1 MHSMNNFFNAINYAL
16 RVTNYSNI
24 FLKVKQYQILESI
37 LLKRRDTI
45 GILPTGYGKSVI
57 FHLLPY
63 VADYL
68 DKTTDD
74 MKENTCG
81 NIVLIVTPLNALIDN
96 QISILHEHK
105 IEATVL
111 KCNSHTGDETE
122 NEECETDTVNDCKE
136 NLSELSL
143 DTTALRNIKQGR
155 YKIIFCHP
163 EAFISCKE
171 GRRLLMSSILQN
183 NVVACVIDEGHL
195 VEEWGTEFRKDFAKL
210 SQLGSLF
217 PKAPLLILTAT
228 APKHVRE
235 ALTNSLSLRNP
246 RVVIANLDRSNI
258 FMCKEKRMP
267 ASTGEDSFKAILVP
281 IANDLNNRLREYP
294 LTLIYLPLK
303 WCGYAFKLFSD
314 ILGEK
319 SYFPPK
325 DKKPQNCLFAQFHSP
340 QTEPMKNEIMKQLQG
355 PDKSRS
361 IRVVFATVAIG
372 IGVNIYDIRHIIHIT
387 VPRTIESYYQEI
399 GRAGRDGKP
408 AKASLYYNGHDISLN
423 KPGMT
428 SEMHSFCSKNDE
440 CLRKIVLDYLGSPS
454 AWLSVKSME
463 KHSCCSNCSSMCKCL
478 SCQVGGMEL
487 PNVCQKDNEHVKP
500 PLRNVSDAQ
509 RGKIKKQMKNYR
521 LNLGQTG
528 HHIGGIDTRTGVTL
542 ELIESVVSKCDHITS
557 AEDMFVNFE
566 IWDIQHAYAFFNI
579 ITDVCEK

>member
-1 MHSMNNFFNAINYAL
+1 MGYYSGIILGQAKNNMHSVNSFFNAISYAL
-16 RVTNYSNI
+16 HVTNYSNI

-37 LLKRRDTI
+37 ILKRRDTL

-68 DKTTDD
+68 DKTMDA
-74 MKENTCG
+74 MKDNTCG
-81 NIVLIVTPLNALIDN
+81 NIVLIVTPLNALIDD
-96 QISILHEHK
+96 QISILHEHT

-111 KCNSHTGDETE
+111 KCNSHTASE
-122 NEECETDTVNDCKE
+122 NDSKECEADTPNDCKE
-136 NLSELSL
+136 NLLELSL
-143 DTTALRNIKQGR
+143 DTTTLRNIKQGM

-171 GRRLLMSSILQN
+171 GRRLLMSNVLQN

-195 VEEWGTEFRKDFAKL
+195 VEEWGVEFRKDFAKL

-235 ALTNSLSLRNP
+235 ALTKSLLLSNP

-258 FMCKEKRMP
+258 FMHKDKRMP
-267 ASTGEDSFKAILVP
+267 ASAGEDSFKEILVP

-303 WCGYAFKLFSD
+303 WCGYAFKLFYD

-319 SYFPPK
+319 SYFPPG
-325 DKKPQNCLFAQFHSP
+325 DKKPENCLFAQFHSP
-340 QTEPMKNEIMKQLQG
+340 QTESMKNEIMKQLQG

-361 IRVVFATVAIG
+361 IRVVFATIAIG
-372 IGVNIYDIRHIIHIT
+372 IGVNIYDIRHVIHIT
-387 VPRTIESYYQEI
+387 VPGTIESYYQEI
-399 GRAGRDGKP
+399 GRAGRDGKQ
-408 AKASLYYNGHDISLN
+408 ARASLYYNGHDISLN

-428 SEMHSFCSKNDE
+428 SEMRDFCSENDK

-454 AWLSVKSME
+454 TLWSVKSTE
-463 KHSCCSNCSSMCKCL
+463 QHSCCSNCSRMCKCL
-478 SCQVGGMEL
+478 SCQVDEL
-487 PNVCQKDNEHVKP
+487 EPPNICQQDDKNVEA

-509 RGKIKKQMKNYR
+509 RVKIRKQMKKYR

-528 HHIGGIDTRTGVTL
+528 HHIGSIDTRTGITL
-542 ELIESVVSKCDHITS
+542 ELIESVVSKCDH
-557 AEDMFVNFE
+557 V
-566 IWDIQHAYAFFNI
+566 I
-579 ITDVCEK
+579 IVL

>member
-57 FHLLPY
+57 FHLLPL

-68 DKTTDD
+68 DKTTDA

-105 IEATVL
+105 IETTVL

-136 NLSELSL
+136 KLSELSL

-195 VEEWGTEFRKDFAKL
+195 VEEWGTEFRKDFAQL
-210 SQLGSLF
+210 SQLESLF

-258 FMCKEKRMP
+258 FMYKEKRMP

-281 IANDLNNRLREYP
+281 IANDLSNRSREYP

-319 SYFPPK
+319 SYFPPG
-325 DKKPQNCLFAQFHSP
+325 DKKPQKCLFAQFHSP
-340 QTEPMKNEIMKQLQG
+340 QT
-355 PDKSRS
+355 
-361 IRVVFATVAIG
+361 
-372 IGVNIYDIRHIIHIT
+372 
-387 VPRTIESYYQEI
+387 
-399 GRAGRDGKP
+399 
-408 AKASLYYNGHDISLN
+408 
-423 KPGMT
+423 
-428 SEMHSFCSKNDE
+428 
-440 CLRKIVLDYLGSPS
+440 
-454 AWLSVKSME
+454 
-463 KHSCCSNCSSMCKCL
+463 
-478 SCQVGGMEL
+478 
-487 PNVCQKDNEHVKP
+487 
-500 PLRNVSDAQ
+500 
-509 RGKIKKQMKNYR
+509 
-521 LNLGQTG
+521 
-528 HHIGGIDTRTGVTL
+528 
-542 ELIESVVSKCDHITS
+542 
-557 AEDMFVNFE
+557 
-566 IWDIQHAYAFFNI
+566 
-579 ITDVCEK
+579 